1 MSCAECQEAFKI
13 LADAEMREVF
23 GLDEQDQAGPKLGN
37 VKDEKEQRM
46 NLWEQTYP
54 TLLQHLQQK
63 LHFSWKFGDNHVK
76 EEEN

>member
-1 MSCAECQEAFKI
+1 
-13 LADAEMREVF
+13 
-23 GLDEQDQAGPKLGN
+23 
-37 VKDEKEQRM
+37 M

-63 LHFSWKFGDNHVK
+63 LHFSLKFGDNHVK